1 LDELK
6 EGLNE
11 NGCYTLGYAD
21 YITITGKFPNTVSE
35 LLQGA
40 SGMVNSGVIGLS
52 YLSIQKDRDNFIHKE
67 KRFKGPKETSPLWT

>member
-1 LDELK
+1 LDELI

-21 YITITGKFPNTVSE
+21 YITIIISRKFPNTVSE

-40 SGMVNSGVIGLS
+40 SGIVNSGVIGLG
-52 YLSIQKDRDNFIHKE
+52 YLSIHK
-67 KRFKGPKETSPLWT
+67 RW